1 MCMKIKEIIV
11 VEGKNDTNTLKQYIE
26 CDTIETQGTHLSK
39 ATLELLKQVNET
51 RGIIIFT
58 DPDAPGEMIRT
69 KINAY
74 IPNAKN
80 AFIMKEKARTSKKVG
95 VEHASKQDIID
106 SLEHVITYKRDYEQS
121 ISMNDFIELGLN
133 GQPNSAKLR
142 EKIGNILFLG
152 KCNAKQL
159 LKRLNMLQI
168 DRKRLERIL
177 EKIYE

>member
-1 MCMKIKEIIV
+1 MKIKEVIV
-11 VEGKNDTNTLKQYIE
+11 VEGKNDTNTLKQFVE

-39 ATLELLKQVNET
+39 ATLALLKQVNET

-69 KINAY
+69 KINQY

-80 AFIMKEKARTSKKVG
+80 AFIMKEKARTTKKVG
-95 VEHASKQDIID
+95 IEHANKEDIIA
-106 SLEHVITYKRDYEQS
+106 SLEHVITYRDAYEES
-121 ISMNDFIELGLN
+121 ISMEDFIELGLN
-133 GQPNSAKLR
+133 GQKNSASLR
-142 EKIGNILFLG
+142 EAVGNVLYLG

-168 DRKRLERIL
+168 DKERLERIL
-177 EKIYE
+177 EEIYE